1 MNQLKKIAIWIFVA
15 AMVSAI
21 STGCATG
28 PETKSS
34 SDKNRESTDKTLE
47 ESGYY

>member
-1 MNQLKKIAIWIFVA
+1 MNPFKKIALWFFVA

-21 STGCATG
+21 STGCTTG

-34 SDKNRESTDKTLE
+34 SDKSHESEDKTLE